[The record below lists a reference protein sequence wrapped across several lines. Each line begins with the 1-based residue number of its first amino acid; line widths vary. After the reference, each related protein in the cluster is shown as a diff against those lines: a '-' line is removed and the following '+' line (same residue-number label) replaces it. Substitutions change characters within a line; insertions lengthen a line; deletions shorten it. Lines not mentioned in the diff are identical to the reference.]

1 MRGICNPRR
10 ILTRQP
16 GTDSEHILSM
26 NITTEIII
34 ILAIILVNA
43 LLVLSEISVSSS
55 RKARL
60 QQRTNEGDRRANTVL
75 HLIEDPNLFLST
87 VTIGITLMGV
97 FVGVIGGARLSAPLS
112 GLLATIPALN
122 QYAEPLALAIVVIG
136 ITFVSIVFGELV
148 PKRIALHN
156 PEQIAAILAGPMIF
170 VSALFKPFVWIL
182 GKITDFV
189 LKLLGIQPGAE
200 PPVTEEEIQLLI
212 DQGTQ
217 AGVFEEAEHDMV
229 EGVFSLADQ
238 RVYSLMTPRPDIV
251 WLDIADSLEDIR
263 LKLEQ
268 SNFSRFPV
276 RQGSLDAI
284 VGIVKARDLLVQS
297 LNNEPIVLKN
307 LLKPAFFVPET
318 MFASR
323 ALEVLKEKG
332 TDMLLVIDEFGAL
345 QGLLTITDILEE
357 IVGEMEIEEP
367 QATQRQDGSWLLD
380 GMLEVDEFK
389 EIFHLPVLPHE
400 DEYETLSGFVMVS
413 LGRVPQPADRFEW
426 HGLNFEVMDMDGR
439 RVDKVLVTTLP
450 QRASTAEESNGKK

>member
-1 MRGICNPRR
+1 
-10 ILTRQP
+10 
-16 GTDSEHILSM
+16 M

-34 ILAIILVNA
+34 ILAIILLTA
-43 LLVLSEISVSSS
+43 LFVLSEISVASS

-60 QQRTNEGDRRANTVL
+60 QQRINEGDRRANTVL
-75 HLIEDPNLFLST
+75 HLIENPNLFLST
-87 VTIGITLMGV
+87 VQIGITMMEV
-97 FVGVIGGARLSAPLS
+97 FVGVVGGALLVAPVRALIATVPTLAPYVDWLT
-112 GLLATIPALN
+112 LLLVVVSITFLTIVLGELVPRRIALHDPERI
-122 QYAEPLALAIVVIG
+122 AGILAG
-136 ITFVSIVFGELV
+136 PITFVSI
-148 PKRIALHN
+148 
-156 PEQIAAILAGPMIF
+156 
-170 VSALFKPFVWIL
+170 LFKPFVWLL
-182 GKITDFV
+182 GKITDFI
-189 LKLLGIQPGAE
+189 LKLLGIQAGTE
-200 PPVTEEEIQLLI
+200 PSVTEEEIQLLI

-251 WLDIADSLEDIR
+251 WLDIADSIEEIR
-263 LKLEQ
+263 QKLEQ

-297 LNNEPIVLKN
+297 LNNEPIILKN

-345 QGLLTITDILEE
+345 QGLLTINDILEE

-450 QRASTAEESNGKK
+450 QRSAASDESNGKK

>member
-1 MRGICNPRR
+1 
-10 ILTRQP
+10 
-16 GTDSEHILSM
+16 M
-26 NITTEIII
+26 NLTTEIII

-43 LLVLSEISVSSS
+43 ILVLSQMSVASS

-60 QQRTNEGDRRANTVL
+60 QQRINEGDRRANTVL
-75 HLIEDPNLFLST
+75 HLIENPNLFLST
-87 VTIGITLMGV
+87 VQIGITLVGV
-97 FVGVIGGARLSAPLS
+97 FVGAVGGARLAEPLS
-112 GLLATIPALN
+112 AMIASVPALTP
-122 QYAEPLALAIVVIG
+122 YATSLALAIVVIS
-136 ITFVSIVFGELV
+136 ITFVSIVLGELV

-156 PEQIAAILAGPMIF
+156 PERIAALLAGPMILI
-170 VSALFKPFVWIL
+170 SNLFKPFVWLL

-189 LKLLGIQPGAE
+189 LKLLGIEPGTE

-212 DQGTQ
+212 EQGTQ

-238 RVYSLMTPRPDIV
+238 RLYSLMTPRPDIV
-251 WLDIADSLEDIR
+251 WLDIADSVEEIR
-263 LKLEQ
+263 QKLTE
-268 SNFSRFPV
+268 SNFSRYPV

-284 VGIVKARDLLVQS
+284 VGIVKARDLLVQR
-297 LNNEPIVLKN
+297 LNNEPILLKN

-345 QGLLTITDILEE
+345 QGLLTIHDILEE
-357 IVGEMEIEEP
+357 IVGEMEIDEP

-413 LGRVPQPADRFEW
+413 LGRVPQPTDRFEW
-426 HGLNFEVMDMDGR
+426 NGLKFEVMDMDGR

-450 QRASTAEESNGKK
+450 QRAAAPDESNGKK